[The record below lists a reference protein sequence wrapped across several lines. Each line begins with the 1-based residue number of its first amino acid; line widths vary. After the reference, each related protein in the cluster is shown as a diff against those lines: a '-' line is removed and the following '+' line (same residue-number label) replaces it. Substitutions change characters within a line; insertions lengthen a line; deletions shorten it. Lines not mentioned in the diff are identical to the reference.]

1 MKACYFSVA
10 LSPLSNHL
18 PCGAVLG
25 NKHRGHETIESLKDE
40 RSLLLFFCSFVILV
54 KSFTLWSSSGGTN
67 IEFMKLLKVSRM
79 KVFVAIFL

>member
-1 MKACYFSVA
+1 MEFMKLLKVS
-10 LSPLSNHL
+10 
-18 PCGAVLG
+18 
-25 NKHRGHETIESLKDE
+25 KDE
-40 RSLLLFFCSFVILV
+40 GLLFFRSFVTLV